1 MVKNLPT
8 NAEDKRNSGLILELG
23 RSPKEGHATHFSIL
37 AWKAPKTEELDGLA
51 ELD

>member
-37 AWKAPKTEELDGLA
+37 AWKAPKREELDGLA